1 MKSVIAALIAT
12 FVVSG
17 CNSTTTGVHT
27 TTNVSDARLY
37 GVSGIC
43 SAGFAEGV
51 DVYEGPLS
59 ASTSAAGGLGV
70 TGGSVTDVAVDPT
83 DQSGSVYVAVSPIS
97 LATGQIAKF
106 ARPNPSGTTPTVTIS
121 GLPAPE
127 EINFD
132 RNGNLFVLDGNTN
145 TIYEVGRPI
154 TNASLPVNVLQPKS
168 PALLGGFALD
178 ASNDLIV
185 LLDTNPA
192 NPSAPV
198 LLQAYAPPY
207 TGSAISTGNVP
218 ATPWGPAFDA
228 AAGLVFVGSNSSSNT
243 AFWTYSTPMTSNESP
258 SSMIGVQGKVNAGSL
273 IFDPAGNAFFAFPA
287 PDYPCHGGS
296 IAVVTPPFTGQ
307 IAFQFTSPF
316 ETHALATGP

>member
-1 MKSVIAALIAT
+1 MKSVIAALIAI

-17 CNSTTTGVHT
+17 CNSNSVAMHT
-27 TTNVSDARLY
+27 ATNVSNARLY

-43 SAGFAEGV
+43 SAGFPQSV

-59 ASTSAAGGLGV
+59 AGTSAAGTAGV
-70 TGGSVTDVAVDPT
+70 TGGSISDVAVDPT
-83 DQSGSVYVAVSPIS
+83 DQSGDVYVSVD
-97 LATGQIAKF
+97 TGEIAKF
-106 ARPNPSGTTPTVTIS
+106 ARPNPNGTAPTVTVS
-121 GLPAPE
+121 GFAAPG

-145 TIYEVGRPI
+145 TVYKLSHPI
-154 TNASLPVNVLQPKS
+154 TDASLPVKVLQPTS

-178 ASNDLIV
+178 ANNDLIV

-192 NPSAPV
+192 NPASPK
-198 LLQAYAPPY
+198 LLEAYAPPY

-218 ATPWGPAFDA
+218 AQPWGPFFDA
-228 AAGLVFVGSNSSSNT
+228 GAELVFILSIGSNST
-243 AFWTYSTPMTSNESP
+243 AFWTYPTPISSNESP
-258 SSMIGVQGKVNAGSL
+258 SSMVSVQGKVNLGSL
-273 IFDPAGNAFFAFPA
+273 TFDPAGNAFFAFPA
-287 PDYPCHGGS
+287 PAYPCHGGT

-307 IAFQFTSPF
+307 IAFQFASPF